1 MNMKSSD
8 RKNTRNEHRS
18 GASAMFPYDRMA
30 VERFRK
36 NFPRA
41 RWNDEL
47 KAWFVPGKTA
57 ARRFDRWLEQEAA
70 GSDVYADMKGRDAYL
85 FDPVV
90 SKYLHVH
97 DDRLEVKTPYSP
109 TVVNAMREVPFASW
123 VADRRAWTIPYRS
136 YEELRRRWDR
146 IEAAAKRNEPDERKR
161 RQAERR
167 GSEEDRASRARACER
182 RRRRHPLLTNELPPL
197 GRPVMTRAYRIV
209 VFTAFDGELVE
220 PEILRAFYADL
231 PPNDDYIWGRWRPA
245 RLEELVKTWPSRQA
259 SQSNTAGVVWWQPT
273 LDELRAARKAARA
286 LERRLTAVSSSSQR
300 LGA

>member
-1 MNMKSSD
+1 
-8 RKNTRNEHRS
+8 
-18 GASAMFPYDRMA
+18 
-30 VERFRK
+30 
-36 NFPRA
+36 
-41 RWNDEL
+41 
-47 KAWFVPGKTA
+47 
-57 ARRFDRWLEQEAA
+57 
-70 GSDVYADMKGRDAYL
+70 
-85 FDPVV
+85 
-90 SKYLHVH
+90 
-97 DDRLEVKTPYSP
+97 
-109 TVVNAMREVPFASW
+109 
-123 VADRRAWTIPYRS
+123 
-136 YEELRRRWDR
+136 
-146 IEAAAKRNEPDERKR
+146 
-161 RQAERR
+161 
-167 GSEEDRASRARACER
+167 
-182 RRRRHPLLTNELPPL
+182 LLTNELPPL